1 MKIFPIFVCLTTEK
15 QVPEMRKYIFL
26 FLAVI
31 LLAGCVRKKTEKFTP
46 LSFPEVVLP
55 GMLNDPQDRADW
67 LALNY
72 WNSFTDPERTY
83 PSDSL
88 LTSGV
93 SKKDV
98 EQRLS
103 NWVSVLEM
111 VHPST
116 AERAVRILADKVV
129 ACEVKNPESNV
140 LETITDLME
149 MYLYDPNSP
158 FRYEDHYG
166 TFVGRLAEWEGLS
179 PESRGKYMHQA
190 ARCALNKVGTKAAD
204 FRFSDSKG
212 RMHSLYDIKA
222 PLILLFFSNPGC
234 HACMDIINILKG
246 DPHISE
252 MVGSGL
258 LEVGNVYRDEDIAE
272 WRSYMPIYPEEWYNG
287 FDPDLAVR
295 TENLYDVRA
304 IPSLYLL
311 DEDKTVIM
319 KDAPENKVF
328 AFLQQYE

>member
-1 MKIFPIFVCLTTEK
+1 
-15 QVPEMRKYIFL
+15 MRNQILIFL
-26 FLAVI
+26 SLVI
-31 LLAGCVRKKTEKFTP
+31 LMSCGQNKTARFTP
-46 LSFPEVVLP
+46 LSFPEVVPP
-55 GMLNDPQDRADW
+55 GMMSDPQDRADW
-67 LALNY
+67 LAKNY
-72 WNSFTDPERTY
+72 WNGLTDPERTY

-98 EQRLS
+98 EQRIS
-103 NWVSVLEM
+103 NWISVLEM

-116 AERAVRILADKVV
+116 AERAVRNLAVRLI
-129 ACEVKNPESNV
+129 ACEEKNPESNV
-140 LETITDLME
+140 LETISELME
-149 MYLYDPNSP
+149 LYLYDPNSP

-166 TFVGRLAEWEGLS
+166 TFVSKLVEWEGLS
-179 PESRGKYMHQA
+179 PELRGKYMHQS
-190 ARCALNKVGTKAAD
+190 ARCALNKVGTEAAD

-212 RMHSLYDIKA
+212 RMHNLYGIKA

-234 HACMDIINILKG
+234 NACMDIINILKG

-252 MVGSGL
+252 MVTAGR
-258 LEVGNVYRDEDIAE
+258 LEVVNVYIDEDIAE
-272 WRSYMPIYPEEWYNG
+272 WRSYMPVYPDEWYNG

-304 IPSLYLL
+304 IPSLYIL
-311 DEDKTVIM
+311 DEDKKVIM